1 MFCII
6 VKPTLKKSIMELLD
20 VSTDKKILM
29 HNSITSGRF
38 DVSACQLDILFM
50 LLSMLEKD
58 DDINK
63 EYVIST
69 LDIEFL
75 TKKNGIISSF
85 GSQLKILAVGCLR

>member
-1 MFCII
+1 
-6 VKPTLKKSIMELLD
+6 MELLD

-75 TKKNGIISSF
+75 TKKKME
-85 GSQLKILAVGCLR
+85 L